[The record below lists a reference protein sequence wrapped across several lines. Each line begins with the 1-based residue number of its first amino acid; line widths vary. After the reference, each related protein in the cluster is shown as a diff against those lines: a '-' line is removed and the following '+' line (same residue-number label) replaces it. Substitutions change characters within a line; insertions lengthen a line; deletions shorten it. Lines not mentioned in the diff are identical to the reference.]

1 MVWCGQVT
9 VRSDDHTKVVARSGS
24 LSVFAALEECCPS
37 CVRDESTTS
46 GRRGLTMIEFNKVLE
61 KGGFTKMRDRRVD
74 ATTREDD
81 PTGGKVLPPIW
92 PRNSAWQCSDQ
103 DMAFPFR
110 QLACASSALSHGGGL
125 KTTRRGGSCSKRG
138 SG

>member
-9 VRSDDHTKVVARSGS
+9 VRSEDHTKVVARSGS

-81 PTGGKVLPPIW
+81 PTGGTAIPPI
-92 PRNSAWQCSDQ
+92 SYD
-103 DMAFPFR
+103 
-110 QLACASSALSHGGGL
+110 LAAQSCLALF
-125 KTTRRGGSCSKRG
+125 
-138 SG
+138 